1 MKKFDSLLGE
11 SRRAFIITFVIG
23 VIYSC
28 ISVFS
33 PTATGELINSVL
45 TESGSRAVY
54 IILFLAV
61 NLLLLVMCALD
72 EHSHYAFTIK
82 NKARLRRKSLAA
94 FADTGSG
101 TREDTSS
108 FVSFINNDIPSITD
122 DYVYGVKDISTCT
135 VMVLLSAAS
144 LFGIHWSLALV
155 ILSISIMV
163 VVFPNMLR
171 KRGGAARQSYSDS
184 LGKYNTLVRSV
195 LDGLHIV
202 RTYRCKMHM
211 LSAAESANSYAAA
224 CEKKRYNN
232 SVIVTVL
239 TTALQ
244 VAKVVLILLIGI
256 RLIEQGKI
264 NVGNLITAIQL
275 GDMIAA
281 PIDIIAY
288 LRHARNETKP
298 IAEKYFSLVNGASA
312 AAEGGCRA
320 NAFERLNINGVS
332 YGIDDVQILSNVNAQ
347 FDSGKKYLIVGESG
361 SGKSTLLRLISRI
374 INGGYSGSI
383 TYNGTDIRSID
394 MGSYYGAICPV
405 FQEPYLFYT
414 TFEDNICLGRSVDKA
429 EYDSV
434 IHRLNLDYLIE
445 RYAGQEI
452 TPEITEAL
460 SGGEKQRV
468 ALARAMLGKPGLYLL
483 DEVTSALDKANS
495 QTIEELLLGQNAAVI
510 HVCHKPNPSLLSR
523 YDAVYEMHG
532 GVLTGKQI

>member
-82 NKARLRRKSLAA
+82 SKARLRRKSLAA

-101 TREDTSS
+101 TREDISS

-155 ILSISIMV
+155 ILSISVMV

-202 RTYRCKMHM
+202 RTYSCKMHM

-224 CEKKRYNN
+224 CEK
-232 SVIVTVL
+232 SA
-239 TTALQ
+239 TT
-244 VAKVVLILLIGI
+244 I
-256 RLIEQGKI
+256 
-264 NVGNLITAIQL
+264 
-275 GDMIAA
+275 
-281 PIDIIAY
+281 P
-288 LRHARNETKP
+288 
-298 IAEKYFSLVNGASA
+298 
-312 AAEGGCRA
+312 
-320 NAFERLNINGVS
+320 
-332 YGIDDVQILSNVNAQ
+332 
-347 FDSGKKYLIVGESG
+347 
-361 SGKSTLLRLISRI
+361 
-374 INGGYSGSI
+374 
-383 TYNGTDIRSID
+383 
-394 MGSYYGAICPV
+394 
-405 FQEPYLFYT
+405 
-414 TFEDNICLGRSVDKA
+414 
-429 EYDSV
+429 
-434 IHRLNLDYLIE
+434 
-445 RYAGQEI
+445 
-452 TPEITEAL
+452 
-460 SGGEKQRV
+460 
-468 ALARAMLGKPGLYLL
+468 
-483 DEVTSALDKANS
+483 
-495 QTIEELLLGQNAAVI
+495 
-510 HVCHKPNPSLLSR
+510 
-523 YDAVYEMHG
+523 
-532 GVLTGKQI
+532 